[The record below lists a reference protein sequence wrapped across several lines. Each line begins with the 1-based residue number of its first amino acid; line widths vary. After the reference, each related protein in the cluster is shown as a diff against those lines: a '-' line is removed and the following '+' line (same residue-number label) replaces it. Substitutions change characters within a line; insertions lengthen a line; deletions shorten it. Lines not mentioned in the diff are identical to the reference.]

1 MSGHIHDP
9 GSNWKL
15 NWSVSHRSKHSGQAS
30 GDGYLI
36 CQSRNSVLFAV
47 SDGSGS
53 GQKASGATEVC
64 LAALGQE
71 REFDLETEFQHCHD
85 ALKGSRGVAL
95 GIVIVDFA
103 RDRFSWA
110 AVGDIDGM
118 LLRSGSDRP
127 NESMIQCGGVLG
139 ISLPR
144 LHEDQRDLRAGDVIL
159 LTSDG
164 IRRAYRRHVAANV
177 SSEQMVAEVMDRF
190 AHPNDDSIALAIAV
204 GGTS

>member
-9 GSNWKL
+9 GSNRKL

-36 CQSRNSVLFAV
+36 CQSRNTVLFAV

-53 GQKASGATEVC
+53 GQEASVATEIC
-64 LAALGQE
+64 LSALGQE

-103 RDRFSWA
+103 RDLFAWA
-110 AVGDIDGM
+110 AVGDIDG
-118 LLRSGSDRP
+118 LLVRSAVDKP
-127 NESMIQCGGVLG
+127 NESMIQRGGVLG
-139 ISLPR
+139 VSLPR
-144 LHEDQRDLRAGDVIL
+144 LQQNQHDLQADDVIL

-164 IRRAYRRHVAANV
+164 IKRAYRRHVAAN
-177 SSEQMVAEVMDRF
+177 SPSDQMVAEVMDRF
-190 AHPNDDSIALAIAV
+190 AHPNDDAIALAIAV
-204 GGTS
+204 GGPS